1 MSPTLLV
8 LEYVATGTAME
19 IDIRNK
25 NYRAVELPD
34 SLFDLGNERLWDR
47 NHANKQARPRHR

>member
-1 MSPTLLV
+1 
-8 LEYVATGTAME
+8 ME

-34 SLFDLGNERLWDR
+34 SLFDPGNERLWDR